1 MDLGRIVTS
10 GKTGLD
16 FPPLSHYSY
25 CMRKTIPE
33 IARRK
38 GENNTP
44 LVCLTAYTAPMAQA
58 LDPHCDILL
67 VGDSVAMVLYGEPS
81 TLQADL
87 DMMIRHGRA
96 VQNATQKALV
106 VVDLP
111 FGSYQAS
118 KEDALRS
125 AARVL
130 KETGA
135 SSVKLEGGAEMAN
148 TIAYLTQRAI
158 PVMAH
163 VGLQPQSVNTMGGFK
178 AQGMNDESARKIIN
192 DAKAV
197 AQAGAYAIVL
207 EGVAESLAA
216 EITKAVPCPVIG
228 IGASAACDGQIL
240 VSEDMLGLGTGKLP
254 RFVKQYS
261 SLSVFIDQA
270 AKAYAADVQA
280 RRFPDAAHVYGGTK
294 GNEAQAQAPAQQQPA
309 AALPEAANGLPSDTQ
324 AVANADAPA
333 ASAVVE
339 EPAKAVAPPSMPAAT
354 RRDDNSDGP
363 RLTLEGVLRAI
374 PRKDRY

>member
-1 MDLGRIVTS
+1 
-10 GKTGLD
+10 
-16 FPPLSHYSY
+16 
-25 CMRKTIPE
+25 MRKTIPE

-38 GENNTP
+38 GPDNTP
-44 LVCLTAYTAPMAQA
+44 LVCLAAYTAPMAQA
-58 LDPHCDILL
+58 LDPYCDILL

-96 VQNATQKALV
+96 VQNASQKAMV

-111 FGSYQAS
+111 FGSYQAC

-135 SSVKLEGGAEMAN
+135 SSVKLEGGSEMAN

-158 PVMAH
+158 PVMGH
-163 VGLQPQSVNTMGGFK
+163 IGLQPQSVNMTGGFK
-178 AQGMNDESARKIIN
+178 AQGMDEESARKIMA
-192 DAKAV
+192 DAKAI

-207 EGVAESLAA
+207 ESVAESLAA

-228 IGASAACDGQIL
+228 IGASATCDGQIL

-270 AKAYAADVQA
+270 AKAYAADVKA
-280 RRFPDAAHVYGGTK
+280 RRFPEAGNVYGNKKSNMPDQT
-294 GNEAQAQAPAQQQPA
+294 AMPA
-309 AALPEAANGLPSDTQ
+309 AEPPASDGAFSLMPPDAANGLPATRVTTAATTAQ
-324 AVANADAPA
+324 AQ
-333 ASAVVE
+333 
-339 EPAKAVAPPSMPAAT
+339 EPAQTPRASFALPERDTKTAGASMDQPAPPMVAAPRNQT
-354 RRDDNSDGP
+354 DSHNGP
-363 RLTLEGVLRAI
+363 RMTLEGVLRAI
-374 PRKDRY
+374 PRKNRDY

>member
-1 MDLGRIVTS
+1 MTVC
-10 GKTGLD
+10 KAGLD
-16 FPPLSHYSY
+16 FPLLSHYCLY
-25 CMRKTIPE
+25 MRKTVPD

-44 LVCLTAYTAPMAQA
+44 LVCLTAYTAPMAAA

-96 VQNATQKALV
+96 VQNATTNALV

-118 KEDALRS
+118 KEDAMRS

-148 TIAYLTQRAI
+148 TVAYLTQRAI
-158 PVMAH
+158 PVMGH
-163 VGLQPQSVNTMGGFK
+163 IGLQPQSMNTLGGFK
-178 AQGMNDESARKIIN
+178 AQGMDDKGAQKIIN
-192 DAKAV
+192 DAKAI

-207 EGVAESLAA
+207 EGVAASLAA
-216 EITKAVPCPVIG
+216 EVTKAVPCPVIG
-228 IGASAACDGQIL
+228 IGASADCDGQIL
-240 VSEDMLGLGTGKLP
+240 VSEDMLGLSLGKKP
-254 RFVKQYS
+254 RFVKNYS

-270 AKAYAADVQA
+270 VKAYAADVQD
-280 RRFPDAAHVYGGTK
+280 RKFPDAAHTYGNK
-294 GNEAQAQAPAQQQPA
+294 GAAPQTLETETPAAEALQAKQPEPANVIAVEHTVSTREPEPVVIEAPKAQAQQQVSVSS
-309 AALPEAANGLPSDTQ
+309 GY
-324 AVANADAPA
+324 
-333 ASAVVE
+333 
-339 EPAKAVAPPSMPAAT
+339 SMPAPT
-354 RRDDNSDGP
+354 RNTEQTP
-363 RLTLEGVLRAI
+363 RSTLEGVLRAI
-374 PRKDRY
+374 PRKTRD

>member
-1 MDLGRIVTS
+1 
-10 GKTGLD
+10 
-16 FPPLSHYSY
+16 
-25 CMRKTIPE
+25 MRKTVPD

-58 LDPHCDILL
+58 LDPYCDILL

-87 DMMIRHGRA
+87 DMMIRHGKA
-96 VQNATQKALV
+96 VQNASQKALV

-158 PVMAH
+158 PVMGH
-163 VGLQPQSVNTMGGFK
+163 IGLQPQSVNTMGGFK
-178 AQGMNDESARKIIN
+178 AQGMEEASRQKIIN
-192 DAKAV
+192 DAKAI

-207 EGVAESLAA
+207 EGVAESLGA
-216 EITKAVPCPVIG
+216 EITKLVPCPVIG

-240 VSEDMLGLGTGKLP
+240 VAEDMLGLGTGKLP

-280 RRFPDAAHVYGGTK
+280 RRFPDAAHVYGGNSGK
-294 GNEAQAQAPAQQQPA
+294 ANEVTQQTVVVPPSQPA
-309 AALPEAANGLPSDTQ
+309 SASALPDAANGLSLDMPITAKTDSP
-324 AVANADAPA
+324 VA
-333 ASAVVE
+333 
-339 EPAKAVAPPSMPAAT
+339 EPVAKPIAPSMPAAT
-354 RRDDNSDGP
+354 RKDSSESEGP

>member
-1 MDLGRIVTS
+1 MTS
-10 GKTGLD
+10 IKAGLD
-16 FPPLSHYSY
+16 FIPLSPYSLP
-25 CMRKTIPE
+25 MRKTVPD

-44 LVCLTAYTAPMAQA
+44 LVCLTAYTAPMAET

-67 VGDSVAMVLYGEPS
+67 VGDSIAMVLYGEPS
-81 TLQADL
+81 TLQADME
-87 DMMIRHGRA
+87 MMIRHGRA
-96 VQNATQKALV
+96 VQNASSKALV
-106 VVDLP
+106 VVDMP

-118 KEDALRS
+118 KEEAFKN
-125 AARVL
+125 AARIL

-148 TIAYLTQRAI
+148 TVAYLSQRAI
-158 PVMAH
+158 PVMGH
-163 VGLQPQSVNTMGGFK
+163 VGLQPQSMNTMGGFK
-178 AQGMNDESARKIIN
+178 AQGMDDKSAQKIIN
-192 DAKAV
+192 DAKSI

-240 VSEDMLGLGTGKLP
+240 VAEDMLGLGSGKKP
-254 RFVKQYS
+254 RFVKQFS

-270 AKAYAADVQA
+270 VKAYADDVKA
-280 RRFPDAAHVYGGTK
+280 RRFPDSAHVYGKDKDAAAPAKIETAVQQQGEPAPASLPPLPDAVIAPPPAMDVK
-294 GNEAQAQAPAQQQPA
+294 PGPELAAPAPAPRDQAPRA
-309 AALPEAANGLPSDTQ
+309 
-324 AVANADAPA
+324 
-333 ASAVVE
+333 
-339 EPAKAVAPPSMPAAT
+339 M
-354 RRDDNSDGP
+354 
-363 RLTLEGVLRAI
+363 LEGVLRAI